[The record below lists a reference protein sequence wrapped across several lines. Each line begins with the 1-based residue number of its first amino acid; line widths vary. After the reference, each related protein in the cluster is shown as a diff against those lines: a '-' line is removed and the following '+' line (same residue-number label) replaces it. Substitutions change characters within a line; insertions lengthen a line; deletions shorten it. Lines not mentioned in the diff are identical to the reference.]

1 MIQSRGRSFIFSTA
15 LPIPIVAAA
24 HAAILVAREEKW
36 RQRAVWE
43 RVQQFSQATGLHFTS
58 PIAPIILG
66 SADDTLK
73 ASRQLL
79 MAGFHVSAIRPP
91 TVASNASR
99 LRITLSAAHTTADVE
114 ALVVA
119 LSPWIRT
126 TCSSPSY
133 RQYAAQR
140 FDLSLP
146 KEISQTLP
154 QNHMIGM
161 PSQGRQG
168 KHYTKA
174 GILFIQ
180 PKL

>member
-1 MIQSRGRSFIFSTA
+1 MDRDVEVERSA
-15 LPIPIVAAA
+15 C
-24 HAAILVAREEKW
+24 R
-36 RQRAVWE
+36 
-43 RVQQFSQATGLHFTS
+43 
-58 PIAPIILG
+58 
-66 SADDTLK
+66 D
-73 ASRQLL
+73 
-79 MAGFHVSAIRPP
+79 
-91 TVASNASR
+91 R

-133 RQYAAQR
+133 HQYAAQR

-174 GILFIQ
+174 GITKAGILFIQ